1 MRLRVKLGMLVEL
14 LWGARECSSS
24 DWTLLNS
31 VTGESLYAVKA
42 IDCSKTKITDE
53 AGSGCINF
61 TQTKTYRSP
70 WQLCRWHVQFQKALK
85 VCPTSKCVWPQLEW
99 QQTQAVVPSFIL
111 EARSSACKI
120 DGHRQQWT
128 DRKSVLV
135 FWPSSIRVQVSLV
148 YGLNATSLQRP
159 RANCLK
165 TVKTILGD
173 VYWITNQW
181 MHSLFTHTQ

>member
-14 LWGARECSSS
+14 LWGARECSPS

-31 VTGESLYAVKA
+31 VTGESLYAVEA

-53 AGSGCINF
+53 PGSGCINF

-70 WQLCRWHVQFQKALK
+70 WQLMTCPVPESTQLTVDSK

-99 QQTQAVVPSFIL
+99 QQIQAVVPSFIL
-111 EARSSACKI
+111 DARSSACKI

-128 DRKSVLV
+128 DRKFLTIIHSGTS
-135 FWPSSIRVQVSLV
+135 FA
-148 YGLNATSLQRP
+148 GLWSDCYIIATS
-159 RANCLK
+159 AKN
-165 TVKTILGD
+165 VKIVLGNA
-173 VYWITNQW
+173 YWITNQW